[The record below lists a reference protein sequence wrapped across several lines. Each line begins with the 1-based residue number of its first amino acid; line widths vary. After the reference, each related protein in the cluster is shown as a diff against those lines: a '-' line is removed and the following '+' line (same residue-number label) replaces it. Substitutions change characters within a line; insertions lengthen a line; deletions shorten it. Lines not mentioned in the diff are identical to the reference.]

1 MMVDRDWRS
10 MEGRWFSGGYD
21 EVGIDVK
28 LERVGNETRVLGHRS
43 HGALDKG
50 ASAQELKIYG
60 PISARRSA
68 VGHRSRSGHH
78 RCPRGQRDA

>member
-10 MEGRWFSGGYD
+10 MEGRWYTGGYD

-28 LERVGNETRVLGHRS
+28 LERVGNETRVLGTDRT
-43 HGALDKG
+43 ALKQG

-60 PISARRSA
+60 TNLGSSPARRTSISVPA
-68 VGHRSRSGHH
+68 SL
-78 RCPRGQRDA
+78 CPAW